1 MSAAAGGNAAANAAQ
16 RATVDAT
23 RLNTSPAERA
33 YLANK
38 NWRLVAGIVPNDL
51 PPYDMAENDH
61 FYGITVD
68 YLQAIA
74 AVLNVDLEW
83 RTFSS
88 RADMKDAARRGLIDI
103 VTTTVVRSGVEN
115 RQLAYSHEYMP
126 NKMVLVTR
134 VSDGDSATSP
144 DRSLA
149 YVPEHVQVARLRRY
163 YPDWR
168 PDPRRNSLEA
178 LQAVSFGETDAFIG
192 NMGEANYLIEQLHLL
207 NLKITNFAAFDEDGY
222 YFATRDDQQV
232 LLGLINRA
240 LDHLPSTFQLEVR
253 SRWESAN
260 HLSLSQQI
268 QLTQAESDWIRA
280 HPVVRYSSFADAPP
294 YMFRSEAGQISGMA
308 IDMLGIV
315 SERTGLQFE
324 PEVHSTSTSGMNKL
338 LSGHIDIL
346 PAAVQTPERRAIMAF
361 SRPYGTGLAVI
372 VTRKNGPRI
381 RAPSQLPGLSV
392 ALVPGSPFWSQ
403 VESHVGISG
412 LRAADSTDATFTMVA
427 NGQVDATVADIAIAQ
442 YIISRYHPDT
452 LSITGTISEVPR
464 PISMAVR
471 PGNPELLN
479 IINKVII
486 SLTPGELESLR
497 RRWYFIPTPDT
508 GQHRYRK
515 ELIYAA
521 CAMLAVISLFAAWS
535 YSLRR
540 QVRRRAQA
548 EQRLSTEL
556 DFQTTL
562 LDGVPLPLFVRDA
575 DLKLITVNQAFCEAT
590 GHKWPDVQQAGPD
603 ITARRHMDDTNYQRY
618 REIYNQVRETGRP
631 ARCEV
636 SAHFH
641 DEERRLYYWLA
652 PVPGRD
658 GKQWFVGGWLDITDR
673 ATLEHALMQ
682 AKEAAESA
690 DRAKSK
696 FLATMSHEIRTPM
709 NAIIGL
715 LELQLRR
722 QRLSPPTHE
731 ALTISRDA
739 ARSLLGLI
747 DDILDMSKIE
757 AGKLQLMPQPVN
769 LAALMQ
775 TVVKTFDGLA
785 RQKWIVLR
793 VETDTP
799 GAMWVK
805 CDPLRVRQIV
815 SNLLSNAIKFTDQG
829 SVVFRYSA
837 QQSGDT
843 ITFNGHVID
852 TGIGISSDDRERLF
866 QPFTQAAQM
875 PGRTGGTGLGLSIC
889 RRLVHKMGG
898 TIQMDSTPGQGTTVS
913 FSLRLCVA
921 PAQEEAEIEGG
932 EATVDLSGVR
942 VLIVDDHPANRI
954 VLRSQM
960 EYYGCEVDE
969 ANDGAEALD
978 LWRNEDY
985 SVVITDFFMPN
996 MGGDVLTRRIRAIE
1010 QKEERTPMRIVGLT
1024 ASPQEEVLAEAR
1036 SAGMDACLSKPVGL
1050 DRWAEVLAPSVRTVT
1065 VDNVAD
1071 NPTLDALRAVFGGQC
1086 DAARQFVAAIRE
1098 SNSVDLPALE
1108 ATLKSGQLADA
1119 GKLAHKIIGPLRLLA
1134 AEACITPCKAIEDAC
1149 RNSDAP
1155 RAMQAFE
1162 QLRSALAA
1170 FDASL
1175 DTAFAN

>member
-1 MSAAAGGNAAANAAQ
+1 MSAPSRDDAPSGEPPPHLV
-16 RATVDAT
+16 VDT
-23 RLNTSPAERA
+23 SRLATSPAERA
-33 YLANK
+33 YLASK

-51 PPYDMAENDH
+51 PPYDMAENDQ
-61 FYGITVD
+61 FYGISVD

-74 AVLNVDLEW
+74 SVLNVDLEW
-83 RTFSS
+83 RTFAS

-103 VTTTVVRSGVEN
+103 VTTTVVRSGIEN

-134 VSDGDSATSP
+134 VADGEAASP
-144 DRSLA
+144 NKSLA

-178 LQAVSFGETDAFIG
+178 LQAVAFGETDAFIG

-222 YFATRDDQQV
+222 YFATRDDQQI
-232 LLGLINRA
+232 LLGLINQA
-240 LDHLPSTFQLEVR
+240 LEHLPSTFQLEIR
-253 SRWESAN
+253 SRWESVN
-260 HLSLSQQI
+260 HLALSQQI
-268 QLTQAESDWIRA
+268 QLTQAESEWIRT

-294 YMFRSEAGQISGMA
+294 YMFRNESGSLSGMA

-315 SERTGLQFE
+315 SERTGLQFA
-324 PEVHSTSTSGMNKL
+324 PEVHSTSTSGLNKL
-338 LSGHIDIL
+338 VNGRVDIL
-346 PAAVQTPERRAIMAF
+346 PAAVQTPERRAFMAF
-361 SRPYGTGLAVI
+361 SRPYGNGLAVI
-372 VTRKNGPRI
+372 VTRKNGSRI
-381 RAPSQLPGLSV
+381 RGPSQLPGQSV

-403 VESHVGISG
+403 VESHVGTSSM
-412 LRAADSTDATFTMVA
+412 RTADNTDASFTMVA
-427 NGQVDATVADIAIAQ
+427 NGQADATVADIAIAQ

-464 PISMAVR
+464 PIGMAVR
-471 PGNPELLN
+471 PDNPELLS

-486 SLTPGELESLR
+486 SLTPGELETLR
-497 RRWYFIPTPDT
+497 RRWYFVPTPDA

-521 CAMLAVISLFAAWS
+521 CAMLAIVGLFAAWS

-540 QVRRRAQA
+540 QVRRRAEA
-548 EQRLSTEL
+548 ERRLSSEL
-556 DFQTTL
+556 AFQTTL
-562 LDGVPLPLFVRDA
+562 LDGVPLPIFVRDA
-575 DLKLITVNQAFCEAT
+575 DLKLVTVNTAFCEAT
-590 GHKWPDVQQAGPD
+590 GHKWPDVQNAGPD
-603 ITARRHMDDTNYQRY
+603 ITARHNMDDANYQRY
-618 REIYNQVRETGRP
+618 RSVYDQVRETGRP
-631 ARCEV
+631 ARTEV
-636 SAHFH
+636 TANFH
-641 DEERRLYYWLA
+641 GEERRLYYWLA
-652 PVPGRD
+652 PLPGRD
-658 GKQWFVGGWLDITDR
+658 GRQWFVGGWLDITDR
-673 ATLEHALMQ
+673 AALENALVH

-757 AGKLQLMPQPVN
+757 AGKLQLVEQPVDI
-769 LAALMQ
+769 AALMQ
-775 TVVKTFDGLA
+775 TVVKTFNGLA
-785 RQKWIVLR
+785 RQKRITLR

-799 GAMWVK
+799 GAVWAN

-815 SNLLSNAIKFTDQG
+815 SNLLSNAIKFTDRG

-837 QQSGDT
+837 RQSGQAIILDAE
-843 ITFNGHVID
+843 VID
-852 TGIGISSDDRERLF
+852 TGVGISAEDRERLF
-866 QPFTQAAQM
+866 QPFTQAAPI

-889 RRLVHKMGG
+889 QRLVHKMGG
-898 TIQMDSTPGQGTTVS
+898 DIRMDSTPGKGTTVS
-913 FSLRLCVA
+913 FSLRLGVA
-921 PAQEEAEIEGG
+921 CAQEETGQ
-932 EATVDLSGVR
+932 EANDDAVDLAGVR

-960 EYYGCEVDE
+960 EYFGCEVDE
-969 ANDGAEALD
+969 ANDGIDALD
-978 LWRNEDY
+978 LWREGDY
-985 SVVITDFFMPN
+985 SVVITDFFMPG
-996 MGGDVLTRRIRAIE
+996 MSGDVLTRRIRAIE
-1010 QKEERTPMRIVGLT
+1010 QEEERTPGRIIGLT

-1036 SAGMDACLSKPVGL
+1036 AAGMDACLSKPVGL
-1050 DRWAEVLAPSVRTVT
+1050 DQWGEILAPTARNAKAGAT
-1065 VDNVAD
+1065 AEH
-1071 NPTLDALRAVFGGQC
+1071 PAIGALQAVFGGQHE
-1086 DAARQFVAAIRE
+1086 AARQFVTAIRE
-1098 SNSVDLPALE
+1098 SNRVDLPAIE
-1108 ATLKSGQLADA
+1108 AAIAANDLSEA

-1134 AEACITPCKAIEDAC
+1134 AESCIDPCRAVEEAC
-1149 RNSDAP
+1149 RDQDAP
-1155 RAMQAFE
+1155 RALQAFGE
-1162 QLRSALAA
+1162 LRSALAEL
-1170 FDASL
+1170 DASL
-1175 DTAFAN
+1175 DKALAA